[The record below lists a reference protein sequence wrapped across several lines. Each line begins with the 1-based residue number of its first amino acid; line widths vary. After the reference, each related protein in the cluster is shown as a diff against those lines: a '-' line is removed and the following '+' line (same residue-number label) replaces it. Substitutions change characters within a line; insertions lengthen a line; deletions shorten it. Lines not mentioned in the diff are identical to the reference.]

1 MQVQL
6 TESRDSVM
14 TVHAAERT
22 IPSKQTAAERAPRN
36 ERVGRVSTISLAEGV
51 TRPFIVGELR
61 AGSTGQAGR

>member
-36 ERVGRVSTISLAEGV
+36 ERVWRVSLG
-51 TRPFIVGELR
+51 
-61 AGSTGQAGR
+61 

>member
-36 ERVGRVSTISLAEGV
+36 ERVGRVSKISPTGPRMA
-51 TRPFIVGELR
+51 RPDDRLR
-61 AGSTGQAGR
+61 RNPPLHRR